1 LERPELVQ
9 RYRDLRGKSR
19 RVDCRSLATRL
30 FSVVSLIVSL
40 ALLLAL
46 VPGGAVPTAAQA
58 QPASVQT
65 PAPAQ
70 ARVAVAL
77 QSTPVMFVENVGQ
90 FDPFSVQTY
99 YYNVTLQKQTVYTR
113 SERIVRSATAP
124 ELARLSVGSGDPT
137 RAVGEVTL

>member
-1 LERPELVQ
+1 MKVRP
-9 RYRDLRGKSR
+9 
-19 RVDCRSLATRL
+19 

-65 PAPAQ
+65 PAPAPV
-70 ARVAVAL
+70 RVAVAL

-90 FDPFSVQTY
+90 FDPST
-99 YYNVTLQKQTVYTR
+99 
-113 SERIVRSATAP
+113 
-124 ELARLSVGSGDPT
+124 GSGQGDEAHFQAPGALTTAAPGT
-137 RAVGEVTL
+137 RISRIQADFQRAGEMLS

>member
-1 LERPELVQ
+1 MKV
-9 RYRDLRGKSR
+9 
-19 RVDCRSLATRL
+19 RL

-65 PAPAQ
+65 PAPAPAQ

-77 QSTPVMFVENVGQ
+77 QSTPVTFVENVGQ
-90 FDPFSVQTY
+90 VVRFA
-99 YYNVTLQKQTVYTR
+99 R
-113 SERIVRSATAP
+113 SWGHVPI
-124 ELARLSVGSGDPT
+124 GG
-137 RAVGEVTL
+137 